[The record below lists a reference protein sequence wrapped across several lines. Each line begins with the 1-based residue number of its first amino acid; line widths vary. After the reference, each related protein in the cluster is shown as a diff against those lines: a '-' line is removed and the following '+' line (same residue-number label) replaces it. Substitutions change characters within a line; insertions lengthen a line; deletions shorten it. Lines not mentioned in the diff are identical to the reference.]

1 MKRVFVFF
9 SSENTSVS
17 VLFIGMP
24 GSGKSSTINILLGKN
39 ECKSGSTFDTKG
51 ITREIK
57 SYKLEFQLESK
68 IEIGKNPFPFTHK
81 ANWTQCYCII
91 FCFRMQDYYL
101 WIPCRYLK
109 KHYILV
115 FRFID
120 FLK

>member
-39 ECKSGSTFDTKG
+39 ECKSGSTFNTKG

-91 FCFRMQDYYL
+91 FCFRMQDYY
-101 WIPCRYLK
+101 
-109 KHYILV
+109 
-115 FRFID
+115 
-120 FLK
+120 